1 MIERHSTGADLLL
14 RITRLCVVVLLA
26 ALFVGGPVAAADLT
40 VRVGQRDGLPEATLG
55 GVSALSSSFVFWRKD
70 WAWAGLSSKVGV
82 IEPNRYVV
90 SGRSEPLHL
99 DMRARVRKVGDRKLV
114 WNFVLDADDATPDAI
129 GGGISFKP
137 NLSAFAS
144 HLGEPQLLSGSRGWV
159 WGTDARKIEVRFDPP
174 LAAVYFE
181 RGSKSEIRAFFYKGA
196 VPRGRREHTATLS
209 VTGDIAI
216 GPTEEERF
224 GLDDPERWPAGILD
238 WRASPVDL
246 SFLNASEKPA
256 GKRGFLQAK
265 GDKLVFED
273 GTEARFWG
281 TNLTAGALF
290 GTMLREDI
298 AIQARR
304 LSQLGFNLV
313 RLHHHDSPWV
323 DPNIFGKGKSRDTTT
338 LSEDALATLDWWIK
352 CLQDEGIYVWLDL
365 HVQRALTERD
375 GIDGF
380 DEIRKGKET
389 ADLKGYNYVNAS
401 IQRAMQRFNDAY
413 VNHVN
418 KFTGKRYKDDPAIVA
433 MLITN
438 ENDVTNHFGNALLPD
453 KKVPQHNAVYMQ
465 LANTFADAHGLPRNK
480 TWRSW
485 EDGPSKIFLN
495 DLERRFHAAMIRH
508 LRAQGVRVPLVPT
521 STWGGNALSSL
532 PSLTLGDIVDV
543 HSYGGVGAV
552 ERNPLQGANYVHW
565 LAAGQVAGRPM
576 SVTEWNVSPFP
587 TPDRH
592 SAPLY
597 VAAAAGWQGW
607 DAMMQYAYS
616 QSALKSPGGPSNWQ
630 AFNDPA
636 MIATL
641 PAAALLYRRGDVRE
655 AQAVYAFS
663 PTPQQLFNRKIT
675 PETSVALRTAAERGK
690 LVIAMPEVPELPWLR
705 GSDIPTDAIVL
716 TDPDAPVIA
725 QDARGSV
732 SDTGE
737 IARDWGDG
745 IYTIDTPRT
754 QAATGWLGGKEI
766 SLRDVEV
773 AATTRNAS
781 VAVQSLDGRP
791 IVEARRIL
799 ISLGARSVPSPGSKL
814 PFRSEPVTGRVTIR
828 APAGLKLYAQ
838 GPAADTRRA
847 LPVTYED
854 GRYMIALDGSVGSY
868 WLVLR

>member
-1 MIERHSTGADLLL
+1 MHINKLTF
-14 RITRLCVVVLLA
+14 VVLLA
-26 ALFVGGPVAAADLT
+26 ALFASRPATAGDLT
-40 VRVGQRDGLPEATLG
+40 VSVGQGDGLPAASMG
-55 GVSALSSSFVFWRKD
+55 GVSALTSNFVFWRKD
-70 WAWAGLSSKVGV
+70 WAWAGLSSRLNVVGPYAYEV
-82 IEPNRYVV
+82 RG
-90 SGRSEPLHL
+90 SSKSLHL
-99 DMRARVRKVGDRKLV
+99 ELHTRIRKDADRKLV
-114 WNFVLDADDATPDAI
+114 WDFAFDAEETTPDAI

-137 NLSAFAS
+137 NLAAFSS
-144 HLGEPQLLSGSRGWV
+144 HLGEPQLLPGNRGWV
-159 WGTDARKIEVRFDPP
+159 WGTAARKIEVRFDPP
-174 LAAVYFE
+174 MAAVYFE
-181 RGSKSEIRAFFYKGA
+181 RGNKSEIRAFFYKGA
-196 VPRGRREHTATLS
+196 VPRGRREHTATLTL
-209 VTGDIAI
+209 TGDIAI

-224 GLDDPERWPAGILD
+224 GLDDPARWPTGILD
-238 WRASPVDL
+238 WRTAPVDL
-246 SFLNASEKPA
+246 SFLNASERPA
-256 GKRGFLQAK
+256 GKRGLLRAK

-273 GTEARFWG
+273 GTQARFWG

-323 DPNIFGKGKSRDTTT
+323 NPNIFGKGKSRDTTT
-338 LSEDALATLDWWIK
+338 LSVDALATLDWWIK

-365 HVQRALTERD
+365 HVQRALTAKD

-380 DEIRKGKET
+380 DEIRKGKES

-401 IQRAMQRFNDAY
+401 IQQAMQRFNEAY

-418 KFTGKRYKDDPAIVA
+418 KFTGKRYKDDPAIIA

-438 ENDVTNHFGNALLPD
+438 ENDVTHHFGNALLPD
-453 KKVPQHNAVYMQ
+453 KKVPQHNAVYMK
-465 LANTFADAHGLPRNK
+465 LASAFAGEHGLPKNK

-485 EDGPSKIFLN
+485 EQGPSKIFLN
-495 DLERRFHAAMIRH
+495 DLERRFHVGMIAH
-508 LRAQGVRVPLVPT
+508 LRGQGVKAPLVTT
-521 STWGGNALSSL
+521 STWGGNSLSSL
-532 PSLTLGDIVDV
+532 PSLTLGDIIDV
-543 HSYGGVGAV
+543 HSYGRPGAI

-565 LAAGQVAGRPM
+565 LAAGQIAGRPM

-587 TPDRH
+587 APDRH

-616 QSALKSPGGPSNWQ
+616 QSALKSAGGPSNWQ
-630 AFNDPA
+630 TFNDPG

-641 PAAALLYRRGDVRE
+641 PAAALLYRRGDLRE

-663 PTPQQLFNRKIT
+663 PTPEQLFHRKIT
-675 PETSVALRTAAERGK
+675 PDTSVALRTAAEKGK
-690 LVIAMPEVPELPWLR
+690 LVIAMPAVPELPWLQK
-705 GSDIPTDAIVL
+705 SAIPPDAILL

-725 QDARGSV
+725 PDASDSV

-737 IARDWGDG
+737 IARDWEDG

-766 SLRDVEV
+766 SLRDVQV

-781 VAVQSLDGRP
+781 VAVQSLDGKP
-791 IVEARRIL
+791 ISEARRIL
-799 ISLGARSVPSPGSKL
+799 VSLGARSEPSPGNKL
-814 PFRSEPVTGRVTIR
+814 PFRSEPVTGSVTIR

-838 GPAADTRRA
+838 GPAADKRRA
-847 LPVTYED
+847 LPVSYED
-854 GRYMIALDGSVGSY
+854 GRYLIALDESVGSY